1 MSGVIE
7 QGLAGA
13 LRDALAPIA
22 GIPGVTG
29 AAVFGDGD
37 RCLAAALQPPYEE
50 LLVERAMRTLR
61 QALLTLNVSF
71 DSAETWSGLFLRC
84 DGGHLVVKRSGE
96 HTLLVFGDASLNV
109 AMVNVGLNVAA
120 LKLRAA
126 SGVPAPYT
134 AGGLGSQPV
143 ASHDFLDPRAA
154 LTVGYGQ
161 AVIATGSP
169 AAPLPLSPP
178 AAIAGE
184 VAPAAGMVP
193 RALLEQVLRA
203 LARTLGPSARDM
215 LRDELVGLGL
225 APQAVPLASFSDLVD
240 QLALRVQ
247 DPGRRAAFLVEAELA
262 AIAAV
267 PAGASPAR

>member
-1 MSGVIE
+1 MSE
-7 QGLAGA
+7 LALSGA
-13 LRDALAPIA
+13 LRGAMTEALAPIA

-29 AAVFGDGD
+29 AAVFADDD
-37 RCLAAALQPPYEE
+37 RCLAAALQPPYDE

-71 DSAETWSGLFLRC
+71 DSEATWSGLFLRC
-84 DGGHLVVKRSGE
+84 DGGHLVVKRTGD
-96 HTLLVFGDASLNV
+96 HTVLVFGDTSLNV

-120 LKLRAA
+120 LKLRTA

-143 ASHDFLDPRAA
+143 PAHLDFLDPRAA

-161 AVIATGSP
+161 ATVAGGSP
-169 AAPLPLSPP
+169 LAPLPVTPES
-178 AAIAGE
+178 ASGA

-193 RALLEQVLRA
+193 RSLLEQVLRA
-203 LARTLGPSARDM
+203 LARPLGPAARTV

-225 APQAVPLASFSDLVD
+225 APLAVPLASYSDLVD
-240 QLALRVQ
+240 QLAQRIQ
-247 DPGRRAAFLVEAELA
+247 DPARRAAFIVEAELA
-262 AIAAV
+262 GI
-267 PAGASPAR
+267 GSPVG

>member
-22 GIPGVTG
+22 SIPGVTG

-71 DSAETWSGLFLRC
+71 DSAATWSGLFLRC
-84 DGGHLVVKRSGE
+84 DGGHLVVKRSGD

-143 ASHDFLDPRAA
+143 TSHDFLDPRAA

-161 AVIATGSP
+161 AAIATGSP
-169 AAPLPLSPP
+169 AAPLPLAP